1 MKLDRRLLSSAGTAH
16 MPLALTI
23 ALGTADGIIIVFQ
36 AWAISRIVNAA
47 FLTGAGIAQ
56 VQSELIIL
64 LLLSLLQ
71 MVLSTFREVTA
82 QRAANLVKSDIRSRL
97 LSHLLALGPAY
108 TTAERSGELTNTIQE
123 GVEAL
128 DAYIRQYLPQLA
140 LAAIVPLAIF
150 LFILPVD
157 LLSAFVL
164 LLTAP
169 LIPIFMVLIGDAAEV
184 QTRRQWSVLSGMSA
198 TFLDAIQGL
207 TTLKLLGRSRA
218 MIAEIANISDRF
230 RHSTM
235 RVLRVAFLSAFVL
248 EMVATISTAVV
259 AVEIGLRLL
268 YGRIEFEQAFFVLL
282 LAPAFYLPLRLLGT
296 RFHSGMSGIAAAQR
310 IFDILD
316 QPAPAAK
323 TDQPDDHQPLEF
335 HEAIEFRD
343 VRLAYEDGKRI
354 ALDGVTFTIPQGK
367 IVGVVGPTGGGKS
380 TLAHLLL
387 RFAEPGGGEIL
398 IDGMPLEDIDAEAWR
413 RLLSWVPQQPYIF
426 NTSASKNIRFA
437 RPQALIDEIETAAER
452 AGAHNF
458 IGSLPQGYDTILGEG
473 SSRLS
478 GGEAQRIA
486 IARAFL
492 KESPIIIL
500 DEVTAHLDA
509 EIEAEVLNS
518 LRDLLSGR
526 TALIIAHRLQTVLY
540 ADEILVLSRGQIIER
555 GTHEELLQAK
565 GLYAEMIAAGGA
577 S

>member
-1 MKLDRRLLSSAGTAH
+1 
-16 MPLALTI
+16 
-23 ALGTADGIIIVFQ
+23 
-36 AWAISRIVNAA
+36 
-47 FLTGAGIAQ
+47 
-56 VQSELIIL
+56 
-64 LLLSLLQ
+64 
-71 MVLSTFREVTA
+71 
-82 QRAANLVKSDIRSRL
+82 
-97 LSHLLALGPAY
+97 
-108 TTAERSGELTNTIQE
+108 
-123 GVEAL
+123 
-128 DAYIRQYLPQLA
+128 
-140 LAAIVPLAIF
+140 
-150 LFILPVD
+150 
-157 LLSAFVL
+157 
-164 LLTAP
+164 
-169 LIPIFMVLIGDAAEV
+169 MVLIGDAAEE

-218 MIAEIANISDRF
+218 MIAEIANISERF

-248 EMVATISTAVV
+248 ELVATISTAVV

-310 IFDILD
+310 IFAILD

-323 TDQPDDHQPLEF
+323 TDQPDIHQPLEF
-335 HEAIEFRD
+335 HKAIEFRD
-343 VRLAYEDGKRI
+343 VHLAYEDGKRI

-387 RFAEPGGGEIL
+387 RFAEPGAGEIL
-398 IDGMPLEDIDAEAWR
+398 IDGIPMEDIDAEAWR

-426 NTSASKNIRFA
+426 NASASKNIRFA
-437 RPQALIDEIETAAER
+437 RPQARFDEIETAAER

-458 IGSLPQGYDTILGEG
+458 IASLPQGYDTILGEG

-500 DEVTAHLDA
+500 DEVTAHLDV
-509 EIEAEVLNS
+509 ETETEVLDS

-526 TALIIAHRLQTVLY
+526 TALIIAHRLRTVQN

>member
-1 MKLDRRLLSSAGTAH
+1 VKLDRRLLSSTRTARKS
-16 MPLALTI
+16 LAATI
-23 ALGTADGIIIVFQ
+23 ALGVADGIVIVFQ
-36 AWAISRIVNAA
+36 AWAISRVVSAA
-47 FLTGAGIAQ
+47 FLAGAGLSQI
-56 VQSELIIL
+56 QSELIL
-64 LLLSLLQ
+64 LLFLSLLRLA
-71 MVLSTFREVTA
+71 LSTFREVAA
-82 QRAANLVKSDIRSRL
+82 QRAANHVKSDIRSRL

-108 TTAERSGELTNTIQE
+108 TAGERSGELTNTIQE

-157 LLSAFVL
+157 PLSAFVM

-169 LIPIFMVLIGDAAEV
+169 LIPIFMVLIGDAAEA
-184 QTRRQWSVLSGMSA
+184 QTRRQWSVLSAMSA
-198 TFLDAIQGL
+198 NFLDAIQGL

-218 MIAEIANISDRF
+218 MIAEIANISERF

-235 RVLRVAFLSAFVL
+235 GVLRVAFLSAFVL

-268 YGRIEFEQAFFVLL
+268 YGRILFEQAFFVLL
-282 LAPAFYLPLRLLGT
+282 LAPEFYIPLRLLGT
-296 RFHSGMSGIAAAQR
+296 RFHSGMSGVAAAQR

-316 QPAPAAK
+316 QHAPAAK
-323 TDQPDDHQPLEF
+323 TDLPDFKPLEF
-335 HEAIEFRD
+335 NEAIEFRD
-343 VRLAYEDGKRI
+343 VRLAYDDGKRV

-387 RFAEPGGGEIL
+387 RFAEPGSGEIL
-398 IDGMPLEDIDAEAWR
+398 IDGIPLVEIDPGAWR
-413 RLLSWVPQQPYIF
+413 SLLAWVPQQPYIF
-426 NTSASKNIRFA
+426 NASAAQNICFA
-437 RPQALIDEIETAAER
+437 RPQAHVAEIETAAQR
-452 AGAHNF
+452 AGAHSF
-458 IGSLPQGYDTILGEG
+458 VSSLPQGYDTILGEG

-500 DEVTAHLDA
+500 DEATAHLDVETEA
-509 EIEAEVLNS
+509 EILESIRE
-518 LRDLLSGR
+518 LLSGR
-526 TALIIAHRLQTVLY
+526 TALIIAHRLRTVVN
-540 ADEILVLSRGQIIER
+540 ADEIIVLSRGQIIER
-555 GTHEELLQAK
+555 GTHEKLLRMN
-565 GLYAEMIAAGGA
+565 GLYAEMIAAGD
-577 S
+577 SL

>member
-1 MKLDRRLLSSAGTAH
+1 
-16 MPLALTI
+16 
-23 ALGTADGIIIVFQ
+23 
-36 AWAISRIVNAA
+36 
-47 FLTGAGIAQ
+47 
-56 VQSELIIL
+56 
-64 LLLSLLQ
+64 
-71 MVLSTFREVTA
+71 
-82 QRAANLVKSDIRSRL
+82 
-97 LSHLLALGPAY
+97 
-108 TTAERSGELTNTIQE
+108 
-123 GVEAL
+123 
-128 DAYIRQYLPQLA
+128 
-140 LAAIVPLAIF
+140 
-150 LFILPVD
+150 
-157 LLSAFVL
+157 
-164 LLTAP
+164 
-169 LIPIFMVLIGDAAEV
+169 MVLIGDAAET

-218 MIAEIANISDRF
+218 MVAEIANISDRF

-248 EMVATISTAVV
+248 ELVATISTAVV

-310 IFDILD
+310 IFDILE

-323 TDQPDDHQPLEF
+323 TDQPGDHQPLEF
-335 HEAIEFRD
+335 HEAIEFRN
-343 VRLAYEDGKRI
+343 VHLAYEDGKRI

-387 RFAEPGGGEIL
+387 RFAEPGDGEIL
-398 IDGMPLEDIDAEAWR
+398 IDGIPLEDLDAEAWR

-426 NTSASKNIRFA
+426 NTSAAKNIRFA
-437 RPQALIDEIETAAER
+437 RPQALFDEIETAAER
-452 AGAHNF
+452 AGAHSF

-509 EIEAEVLNS
+509 ETEAGVLDS

-526 TALIIAHRLQTVLY
+526 TALIIAHRLRTVQN

>member
-1 MKLDRRLLSSAGTAH
+1 
-16 MPLALTI
+16 MPLAITI
-23 ALGTADGIIIVFQ
+23 ALGAADGIAIVFQ
-36 AWAISRIVNAA
+36 AWTISRIVSAA
-47 FLTGAGIAQ
+47 FLAGAGIAQ
-56 VQSELIIL
+56 VHSELIL
-64 LLLSLLQ
+64 LLFLSLLR
-71 MVLSTFREVTA
+71 VALSTFSEVAA
-82 QRAANLVKSDIRSRL
+82 QRAANLVKSDIRSHL

-157 LLSAFVL
+157 PLSAFVL

-184 QTRRQWSVLSGMSA
+184 QTQRQWSVLSGMSA

-230 RHSTM
+230 RLSTM

-248 EMVATISTAVV
+248 EMVATISTAIV

-268 YGRIEFEQAFFVLL
+268 YDRIQFEQAFFVLL

-310 IFDILD
+310 IFD
-316 QPAPAAK
+316 QPTPATK
-323 TDQPDDHQPLEF
+323 SDRPDEHQLLEF

-387 RFAEPGGGEIL
+387 RFAEPGDGEIL
-398 IDGMPLEDIDAEAWR
+398 IDGMPLEDIDAEVWR

-426 NTSASKNIRFA
+426 NTSATKNIRFA
-437 RPQALIDEIETAAER
+437 RPQAHFPEVETAAER
-452 AGAHNF
+452 AGAHSF
-458 IGSLPQGYDTILGEG
+458 ISSLPQGYDTILGEG
-473 SSRLS
+473 GSRLS
-478 GGEAQRIA
+478 GGESQRIA

-492 KESPIIIL
+492 KESPILIL

-509 EIEAEVLNS
+509 EIEAEVLDS
-518 LRDLLSGR
+518 LRDLLAGR
-526 TALIIAHRLQTVLY
+526 TALIIAHRLRTVIN
-540 ADEILVLSRGQIIER
+540 ADEILVLSRGKIIER
-555 GTHEELLQAK
+555 GTHEELLLTK
-565 GLYAEMIAAGGA
+565 GLYAEMIASGGA

>member
-1 MKLDRRLLSSAGTAH
+1 VKLDRRLLSSAGTAH
-16 MPLALTI
+16 KSLAVTI
-23 ALGTADGIIIVFQ
+23 ALGAADGITVVFQ
-36 AWAISRIVNAA
+36 AWTISQIVSAA
-47 FLTGAGIAQ
+47 FLDGAGLSQ
-56 VQSELIIL
+56 VQSKLILL
-64 LLLSLLQ
+64 LLLSLLRLA
-71 MVLSTFREVTA
+71 LSTFREVAA
-82 QRAANLVKSDIRSRL
+82 QRAANHVKADIRNRL
-97 LSHLLALGPAY
+97 VSHLLALGPAY
-108 TTAERSGELTNTIQE
+108 TTGERSGELTNTIQE

-184 QTRRQWSVLSGMSA
+184 QTRRQWSILSTMSA
-198 TFLDAIQGL
+198 NFLDAIQGL

-218 MIAEIANISDRF
+218 MIAEIVNISERF

-268 YGRIEFEQAFFVLL
+268 YGRILFEQAFFVLL
-282 LAPAFYLPLRLLGT
+282 LAPEFYLPLRLLGT
-296 RFHSGMSGIAAAQR
+296 RFHSGMSGVAAAQR

-316 QPAPAAK
+316 QPTPAVK
-323 TDQPDDHQPLEF
+323 KVRFDDHKPLDF
-335 HEAIEFRD
+335 HGAIEFRD
-343 VRLAYEDGKRI
+343 VHLAYDGGERI

-387 RFAEPGGGEIL
+387 RFTKPGGGEIL
-398 IDGMPLEDIDAEAWR
+398 VDGMPLEEIDTESWR
-413 RLLSWVPQQPYIF
+413 RRLSWVPQQPYIF
-426 NTSASKNIRFA
+426 NTSAAENIRFA
-437 RPQALIDEIETAAER
+437 QAQSHLVEIETAAKR
-452 AGAHNF
+452 AGAHSF
-458 IGSLPQGYDTILGEG
+458 ISSLPQGYDTILGEG

-500 DEVTAHLDA
+500 DEATAHLDVETEA
-509 EIEAEVLNS
+509 EILDS

-526 TALIIAHRLQTVLY
+526 TALIIAHRLRAVVN
-540 ADEILVLSRGQIIER
+540 ADEILVLARGQIIER
-555 GTHEELLQAK
+555 GTHEELLQMN
-565 GLYAEMIAAGGA
+565 GLYAEMVAAGETP
-577 S
+577 

>member
-1 MKLDRRLLSSAGTAH
+1 VKLDRRILSSTGTAH
-16 MPLALTI
+16 KSLAMTI
-23 ALGTADGIIIVFQ
+23 ALGAADGIAVVFQ
-36 AWAISRIVNAA
+36 AWAISRIVSAV
-47 FLTGAGIAQ
+47 FLVGAGVSQ
-56 VQSELIIL
+56 VQSELILL
-64 LLLSLLQ
+64 LLLSLLRLA
-71 MVLSTFREVTA
+71 LSTFREIAA
-82 QRAANLVKSDIRSRL
+82 QRAANHVKSDFRNRL

-108 TTAERSGELTNTIQE
+108 TSGERSGELTNTIQE

-169 LIPIFMVLIGDAAEV
+169 LIPIFMVLIGDAAEA
-184 QTRRQWSVLSGMSA
+184 QTRRQWSVLSAMSA
-198 TFLDAIQGL
+198 NFLDAIQGL

-218 MIAEIANISDRF
+218 MIAEIIDISERF

-248 EMVATISTAVV
+248 EIVATISTAVV

-268 YGRIEFEQAFFVLL
+268 YGRIQFEQAFFVLL
-282 LAPAFYLPLRLLGT
+282 LAPEFYLPLRLLGT
-296 RFHSGMSGIAAAQR
+296 RFHSGMSGVAAAQR
-310 IFDILD
+310 IFDILEQPTPSAKID
-316 QPAPAAK
+316 QL
-323 TDQPDDHQPLEF
+323 DDPEPLEF

-343 VRLAYEDGKRI
+343 VRLAFDDGKRI

-387 RFAEPGGGEIL
+387 RFANSGGEIL
-398 IDGMPLEDIDAEAWR
+398 IDGMPLENIDADAWR
-413 RLLSWVPQQPYIF
+413 RLLAWVPQQPYIF
-426 NTSASKNIRFA
+426 NTSAAKNIRFA
-437 RPQALIDEIETAAER
+437 RPQAHFAEIESAAER
-452 AGAHNF
+452 AGAHSF
-458 IGSLPQGYDTILGEG
+458 ISSLPQGYDTILGEG
-473 SSRLS
+473 GSRLS

-492 KESPIIIL
+492 KEPPIIIL
-500 DEVTAHLDA
+500 DEATAHLDV
-509 EIEAEVLNS
+509 ETEAGILDS

-526 TALIIAHRLQTVLY
+526 TALIIAHRLRTVVN
-540 ADEILVLSRGQIIER
+540 ADVILVLSRGQIIER
-555 GTHEELLQAK
+555 GTHEELLQID
-565 GLYAEMIAAGGA
+565 GLYAEMIAAGDA

>member
-1 MKLDRRLLSSAGTAH
+1 MKLDRKLLSSIGTARKS
-16 MPLALTI
+16 MAATI
-23 ALGTADGIIIVFQ
+23 ALGAADGIVIVFQ
-36 AWAISRIVNAA
+36 AWAISRVVNAA
-47 FLTGAGIAQ
+47 FLAGAGLSQI
-56 VQSELIIL
+56 QSELILL
-64 LLLSLLQ
+64 LLLSLLRLA
-71 MVLSTFREVTA
+71 LSTFKEVAA
-82 QRAANLVKSDIRSRL
+82 QRAANHVKSAIRNRL

-108 TTAERSGELTNTIQE
+108 TTGERSGELTNTIQE

-157 LLSAFVL
+157 LLSAFVM

-169 LIPIFMVLIGDAAEV
+169 LIPIFMVLIGDAAEA
-184 QTRRQWSVLSGMSA
+184 QTRRQWSVLSAMSA
-198 TFLDAIQGL
+198 NFLDAIQGL

-218 MIAEIANISDRF
+218 MIAEIAIISERF

-268 YGRIEFEQAFFVLL
+268 YGRILFEQAFFVLL
-282 LAPAFYLPLRLLGT
+282 LAPEFYIPLRLLGT
-296 RFHSGMSGIAAAQR
+296 RFHSGMSGVAAAQR

-323 TDQPDDHQPLEF
+323 TDRPDYKPLEF

-343 VRLAYEDGKRI
+343 IHLAYDDGKRI

-387 RFAEPGGGEIL
+387 RFAEPGSGEIL
-398 IDGMPLEDIDAEAWR
+398 IDGKPLDEIDACAWR
-413 RLLSWVPQQPYIF
+413 RLLAWVPQQPYIF
-426 NTSASKNIRFA
+426 NTSAANNIRFA
-437 RPQALIDEIETAAER
+437 RPQARVAEIEAAAQR

-458 IGSLPQGYDTILGEG
+458 VSSLPQGYDTILGEG

-478 GGEAQRIA
+478 SGEAQRIA
-486 IARAFL
+486 IARAFI

-500 DEVTAHLDA
+500 DEATAHLDVETEA
-509 EIEAEVLNS
+509 EILES
-518 LRDLLSGR
+518 LRNLLSGR
-526 TALIIAHRLQTVLY
+526 TALIIAHRLRTVVN

-555 GTHEELLQAK
+555 GTHEKLLQMN
-565 GLYAEMIAAGGA
+565 GLYAEMIAVGDAL
-577 S
+577 

>member
-1 MKLDRRLLSSAGTAH
+1 VKLDRRILSGAGTAYKS
-16 MPLALTI
+16 MAVTI
-23 ALGTADGIIIVFQ
+23 AIGAADGIAVVFQ
-36 AWAISRIVNAA
+36 AWTISRVVSAA
-47 FLTGAGIAQ
+47 FLEGAGLAQ
-56 VQSELIIL
+56 IQSKLILL
-64 LLLSLLQ
+64 LLLSLLRLA
-71 MVLSTFREVTA
+71 LSTLREVAA
-82 QRAANLVKSDIRSRL
+82 QRAANHVKSDIRNRLVSR
-97 LSHLLALGPAY
+97 LLALGPAY
-108 TTAERSGELTNTIQE
+108 TSAERSGELTNTIQE

-128 DAYIRQYLPQLA
+128 DAHIRQYLPQLA

-169 LIPIFMVLIGDAAEV
+169 LIPIFMVLIGDAAEA
-184 QTRRQWSVLSGMSA
+184 QTRRQWSVLSAMSA
-198 TFLDAIQGL
+198 NLLDAIQGL
-207 TTLKLLGRSRA
+207 PTLKVLGRSRA
-218 MIAEIANISDRF
+218 MIAEIVNISERF

-248 EMVATISTAVV
+248 EMIATISTAVV

-268 YGRIEFEQAFFVLL
+268 YGRIIFEQAFFVLL
-282 LAPAFYLPLRLLGT
+282 LAPEFYLPLRLLGI
-296 RFHSGMSGIAAAQR
+296 RFHSGMSGVAAAQR

-316 QPAPAAK
+316 QPTPAAEI
-323 TDQPDDHQPLEF
+323 DQPGDHKRLEF

-343 VRLAYEDGKRI
+343 VRLAYDDGKRI
-354 ALDGVTFTIPQGK
+354 ALDGVTFTIPRGK

-380 TLAHLLL
+380 TLAQILL
-387 RFAEPGGGEIL
+387 RFAKPGSGEIL
-398 IDGMPLEDIDAEAWR
+398 IDGIPLKDIDADAWR
-413 RLLSWVPQQPYIF
+413 RLLSWVPQRPYIF
-426 NTSASKNIRFA
+426 NTSAAKNIRFA
-437 RPQALIDEIETAAER
+437 RPQARFAEIEAAAER
-452 AGAHNF
+452 AGAHSF
-458 IGSLPQGYDTILGEG
+458 LRSLPQGYDTILGEG

-500 DEVTAHLDA
+500 DEATAHLDV
-509 EIEAEVLNS
+509 ETETEVLNC

-526 TALIIAHRLQTVLY
+526 TALIIAHRLRTVAN
-540 ADEILVLSRGQIIER
+540 ADEILVLARGQIIER
-555 GTHEELLQAK
+555 GTHEELLQLD
-565 GLYAEMIAAGGA
+565 GLYAEMIAAGEA

>member
-1 MKLDRRLLSSAGTAH
+1 MKLDRRLISSSETAH
-16 MPLALTI
+16 KPLAITI
-23 ALGTADGIIIVFQ
+23 ALGAADGIAIVFQ
-36 AWAISRIVNAA
+36 AWAISRIVSAA
-47 FLTGAGIAQ
+47 FLAGAGIAQ
-56 VQSELIIL
+56 VQSELILL
-64 LLLSLLQ
+64 LLLSLLRLA
-71 MVLSTFREVTA
+71 LSTFREVAA

-108 TTAERSGELTNTIQE
+108 TSAERSGELTNTIQE

-140 LAAIVPLAIF
+140 LAAIVPFAIF

-157 LLSAFVL
+157 PLSAFVL

-169 LIPIFMVLIGDAAEV
+169 LIPIFMVLIGDAAEA
-184 QTRRQWSVLSGMSA
+184 QTRHQWSVLSSMSA

-218 MIAEIANISDRF
+218 MIAEIANISNHF

-268 YGRIEFEQAFFVLL
+268 YGRIQFEQAFFVLL

-316 QPAPAAK
+316 QPAPASK
-323 TDQPDDHQPLEF
+323 TDPPDTQQPLEF
-335 HEAIEFRD
+335 HKAIEFRD
-343 VRLAYEDGKRI
+343 VRLAYEDDKRI
-354 ALDGVTFTIPQGK
+354 ALDGVTFTIPRDK

-387 RFAEPGGGEIL
+387 RFAEPGSGEIL
-398 IDGMPLEDIDAEAWR
+398 IDGMPLEDIDTEAWR
-413 RLLSWVPQQPYIF
+413 KLLSWVPQQPYIF
-426 NTSASKNIRFA
+426 NTSAAKNIRFA
-437 RPQALIDEIETAAER
+437 RPQAHFAEIKTAAER
-452 AGAHNF
+452 AGAHSF
-458 IGSLPQGYDTILGEG
+458 ISSLPQGYETILGEG

-509 EIEAEVLNS
+509 EIEAEVLDS
-518 LRDLLSGR
+518 LRDLLAGR
-526 TALIIAHRLQTVLY
+526 TALIIAHRLRTVQN
-540 ADEILVLSRGQIIER
+540 ADEILVLSRGQIVER
-555 GTHEELLQAK
+555 GSHEELLQTK
-565 GLYAEMIAAGGA
+565 GLYAEMIAVGGA

>member
-1 MKLDRRLLSSAGTAH
+1 MKLDRRLLSSTGTAH
-16 MPLALTI
+16 KPLAITI
-23 ALGTADGIIIVFQ
+23 ALGTADGIAVVFQ
-36 AWAISRIVNAA
+36 AWAISRIVSAA

-56 VQSELIIL
+56 VQSELILL
-64 LLLSLLQ
+64 LLLSLLRLA
-71 MVLSTFREVTA
+71 LSTFREVAA

-123 GVEAL
+123 GVESL

-218 MIAEIANISDRF
+218 MIAEIVNISDRF

-296 RFHSGMSGIAAAQR
+296 RFHSGMSGVAAAQR

-323 TDQPDDHQPLEF
+323 INQPDDRQHLEF
-335 HEAIEFRD
+335 HEAIEFRN

-354 ALDGVTFTIPQGK
+354 ALDGATFAIPQGK
-367 IVGVVGPTGGGKS
+367 IVGVVGPTGCGKS

-387 RFAEPGGGEIL
+387 RFAEPGSGEIL
-398 IDGMPLEDIDAEAWR
+398 IDGMLLEDIDAEAWR

-426 NTSASKNIRFA
+426 NTSAAKNICFS
-437 RPQALIDEIETAAER
+437 RPQAHFTEIKTAAER

-473 SSRLS
+473 GSRLS

-509 EIEAEVLNS
+509 EIEAEVLDS
-518 LRDLLSGR
+518 LRDLLAGR
-526 TALIIAHRLQTVLY
+526 TALIIAHRLRTVIN

-555 GTHEELLQAK
+555 GTHEELLRTH
-565 GLYAEMIAAGGA
+565 GLYAEMIAVGGA

>member
-1 MKLDRRLLSSAGTAH
+1 MKLDRRILSSTGTAH
-16 MPLALTI
+16 KSLAMTI
-23 ALGTADGIIIVFQ
+23 ALGAADGIAVVFQ
-36 AWAISRIVNAA
+36 AWAISRIVSAV
-47 FLTGAGIAQ
+47 FLADAGLAQ
-56 VQSELIIL
+56 VKSELIL
-64 LLLSLLQ
+64 LLLISLLR
-71 MVLSTFREVTA
+71 LALTTFREVTA
-82 QRAANLVKSDIRSRL
+82 QRAANHVKSDIRNRL

-108 TTAERSGELTNTIQE
+108 TSGERSGELTNTIQE

-140 LAAIVPLAIF
+140 LSAIVPLAIF

-169 LIPIFMVLIGDAAEV
+169 LIPIFMVLIGDAAEA
-184 QTRRQWSVLSGMSA
+184 QTRRQWSVLSAMSA
-198 TFLDAIQGL
+198 NFLDAIQGL
-207 TTLKLLGRSRA
+207 TTLKVLGRSRA
-218 MIAEIANISDRF
+218 MIAEIVDISERF

-268 YGRIEFEQAFFVLL
+268 YSRIQFEQAFFVLL
-282 LAPAFYLPLRLLGT
+282 LAPEFYLPLRLLGT
-296 RFHSGMSGIAAAQR
+296 RFHSGMSGVAAAQR
-310 IFDILD
+310 IFDILEQPTPSTKID
-316 QPAPAAK
+316 QL
-323 TDQPDDHQPLEF
+323 DDPEPLEF

-343 VRLAYEDGKRI
+343 VRLAYDDGKRI
-354 ALDGVTFTIPQGK
+354 ALDGVTFTIPRGK

-387 RFAEPGGGEIL
+387 RFVNSGGGEIL
-398 IDGMPLEDIDAEAWR
+398 IDGMPLEDINADAWR
-413 RLLSWVPQQPYIF
+413 RLLAWVPQQPYIF
-426 NTSASKNIRFA
+426 NTSAAKNIRFA
-437 RPQALIDEIETAAER
+437 RPQAHFAEIETAAER
-452 AGAHNF
+452 AGAHSF
-458 IGSLPQGYDTILGEG
+458 ISSLPQGYDTILGEG
-473 SSRLS
+473 GSRLS

-492 KESPIIIL
+492 KEPPIIIL
-500 DEVTAHLDA
+500 DEATAHLDV
-509 EIEAEVLNS
+509 ETEAGILDS

-526 TALIIAHRLQTVLY
+526 TALIIAHRLRTVVN
-540 ADEILVLSRGQIIER
+540 ADVILVLSRGQIIER
-555 GTHEELLQAK
+555 GTHEELLQID
-565 GLYAEMIAAGGA
+565 GLYAEMIAAGDA

>member
-1 MKLDRRLLSSAGTAH
+1 MKLDRRILSSTGTAH
-16 MPLALTI
+16 KSLAMTI
-23 ALGTADGIIIVFQ
+23 ALGAADGIAVVFQ
-36 AWAISRIVNAA
+36 AWAISRIVSAV
-47 FLTGAGIAQ
+47 FLVGAGVSQ
-56 VQSELIIL
+56 VQSELILL
-64 LLLSLLQ
+64 LLLSLLRLA
-71 MVLSTFREVTA
+71 LSTFREIAA
-82 QRAANLVKSDIRSRL
+82 QRAANHVKSDFRNRL

-108 TTAERSGELTNTIQE
+108 TSGERSGELTNTIQE

-169 LIPIFMVLIGDAAEV
+169 LIPIFMVLIGDAAEA
-184 QTRRQWSVLSGMSA
+184 QTRRQWSVLSAMSA
-198 TFLDAIQGL
+198 NFLDAIQGL
-207 TTLKLLGRSRA
+207 TTLKLLGRSQA
-218 MIAEIANISDRF
+218 MIAKIVDISERF

-248 EMVATISTAVV
+248 EIVATISTAVV

-268 YGRIEFEQAFFVLL
+268 YGRIQFEQAFFVLL
-282 LAPAFYLPLRLLGT
+282 LAPEFYLPLRLLGT
-296 RFHSGMSGIAAAQR
+296 RFHSGMSGVAAAQR
-310 IFDILD
+310 IFDILEQPTPSAKID
-316 QPAPAAK
+316 QL
-323 TDQPDDHQPLEF
+323 DDPEPLEF

-343 VRLAYEDGKRI
+343 VRLAFDDGKRI

-387 RFAEPGGGEIL
+387 RFANSGGEIL
-398 IDGMPLEDIDAEAWR
+398 IDGMPLENIDADAWR
-413 RLLSWVPQQPYIF
+413 RLLAWVPQQPYIF
-426 NTSASKNIRFA
+426 NTSAAKNIRFA
-437 RPQALIDEIETAAER
+437 RPQAHFAEIESAAER
-452 AGAHNF
+452 AGAHSF
-458 IGSLPQGYDTILGEG
+458 ISSLPQGYDTILGEG
-473 SSRLS
+473 GSRLS

-492 KESPIIIL
+492 KEPPIIIL
-500 DEVTAHLDA
+500 DEATAHLDV
-509 EIEAEVLNS
+509 ETEAGILDS

-526 TALIIAHRLQTVLY
+526 TALIIAHRLRTVVN
-540 ADEILVLSRGQIIER
+540 ADVILVLSRGQIIER
-555 GTHEELLQAK
+555 GTHEELLQID
-565 GLYAEMIAAGGA
+565 GLYAEMIAAGDA

>member
-16 MPLALTI
+16 KSLAVTI
-23 ALGTADGIIIVFQ
+23 ALGAADGIAVVFQ
-36 AWAISRIVNAA
+36 AWTISQIVSAA
-47 FLTGAGIAQ
+47 FLDGAGLSQ
-56 VQSELIIL
+56 VQSKLILL
-64 LLLSLLQ
+64 LLLSLLRLA
-71 MVLSTFREVTA
+71 LSTFREVAA
-82 QRAANLVKSDIRSRL
+82 QRAANHVKADIRNRL
-97 LSHLLALGPAY
+97 VSHLLALGPAY
-108 TTAERSGELTNTIQE
+108 TTGERSGELTNTIQE

-169 LIPIFMVLIGDAAEV
+169 LIPIFMVLIGDAAEA
-184 QTRRQWSVLSGMSA
+184 QTRRQWSILSTMSA
-198 TFLDAIQGL
+198 NFLDAIQGL
-207 TTLKLLGRSRA
+207 TTLKVLGRSRA
-218 MIAEIANISDRF
+218 MIAEIVNISERF

-268 YGRIEFEQAFFVLL
+268 YGRILFEQAFFVLL
-282 LAPAFYLPLRLLGT
+282 LAPEFYLPLRLLGT
-296 RFHSGMSGIAAAQR
+296 RFHSGMSGVAAAQR

-323 TDQPDDHQPLEF
+323 TDQPDYIPLEF

-343 VRLAYEDGKRI
+343 VHLAYDDGKRI
-354 ALDGVTFTIPQGK
+354 ALDGVTFSIPYGK

-387 RFAEPGGGEIL
+387 RFTKPGGGEIL
-398 IDGMPLEDIDAEAWR
+398 VDGMPLEEIDTESWR
-413 RLLSWVPQQPYIF
+413 RRLSWVPQQPYIF
-426 NTSASKNIRFA
+426 NTSAAENIRFA
-437 RPQALIDEIETAAER
+437 QTQSPFVEIETAAKR
-452 AGAHNF
+452 AGAHSF
-458 IGSLPQGYDTILGEG
+458 ISSLPQGYDTILGEG

-500 DEVTAHLDA
+500 DEATAHLDA
-509 EIEAEVLNS
+509 ETEAEILDS

-526 TALIIAHRLQTVLY
+526 TALIIAHRLRAVVN
-540 ADEILVLSRGQIIER
+540 ADEILVLARGQIIER
-555 GTHEELLQAK
+555 GTHEELLQMK
-565 GLYAEMIAAGGA
+565 GLYAEMVAAGETP
-577 S
+577 

>member
-1 MKLDRRLLSSAGTAH
+1 MKLDRRLLSNTGTAH
-16 MPLALTI
+16 KPLAITI
-23 ALGTADGIIIVFQ
+23 ALGTADGIAVVFQ
-36 AWAISRIVNAA
+36 AWAISRIVSAA
-47 FLTGAGIAQ
+47 FLAGAGITQ
-56 VQSELIIL
+56 VQSELILL
-64 LLLSLLQ
+64 LLLSLLRLA
-71 MVLSTFREVTA
+71 LSTFREAAA

-108 TTAERSGELTNTIQE
+108 TNAERSGELTNTIQE

-157 LLSAFVL
+157 PLSAFVL

-169 LIPIFMVLIGDAAEV
+169 LIPIFMVLIGDAAET
-184 QTRRQWSVLSGMSA
+184 QTRRQWSVLSSMSA

-268 YGRIEFEQAFFVLL
+268 YGRIQFEQAFFVLL

-316 QPAPAAK
+316 QPVPAAK
-323 TDQPDDHQPLEF
+323 TDQPDIHQPLEF
-335 HEAIEFRD
+335 HKAIEFRD
-343 VRLAYEDGKRI
+343 VHLAYEDGKRI
-354 ALDGVTFTIPQGK
+354 ALDGVTFTIPRGK

-398 IDGMPLEDIDAEAWR
+398 IDGMPLENIDTEAWR

-426 NTSASKNIRFA
+426 NTSAAKNIRFA
-437 RPQALIDEIETAAER
+437 RPQALIAEIETAAER
-452 AGAHNF
+452 AGAHSF

-509 EIEAEVLNS
+509 EIEAEVLDS
-518 LRDLLSGR
+518 LRDLLAGR
-526 TALIIAHRLQTVLY
+526 TALIIAHRLRTVIR
-540 ADEILVLSRGQIIER
+540 ADEILVLSRGQIVER
-555 GTHEELLQAK
+555 GTHEELLRSQ

>member
-1 MKLDRRLLSSAGTAH
+1 MKLDRRLLSSTRTARKS
-16 MPLALTI
+16 LAATI
-23 ALGTADGIIIVFQ
+23 ALGVADGIVIVFQ
-36 AWAISRIVNAA
+36 AWAISRVVSAA
-47 FLTGAGIAQ
+47 FLAGAGLSQI
-56 VQSELIIL
+56 QSELIL
-64 LLLSLLQ
+64 LLFLSLLRLA
-71 MVLSTFREVTA
+71 LSTFREVAA
-82 QRAANLVKSDIRSRL
+82 QRAANHVKSDIRSRL

-108 TTAERSGELTNTIQE
+108 TAGERSGELTNTIQE

-157 LLSAFVL
+157 PLSAFVM

-169 LIPIFMVLIGDAAEV
+169 LIPIFMVLIGDAAEA
-184 QTRRQWSVLSGMSA
+184 QTRRQWSVLSAMSA
-198 TFLDAIQGL
+198 NFLDAIQGL

-218 MIAEIANISDRF
+218 MIAEIANISERF

-235 RVLRVAFLSAFVL
+235 GVLRVAFLSAFVL

-268 YGRIEFEQAFFVLL
+268 YGRILFEQAFFVLL
-282 LAPAFYLPLRLLGT
+282 LAPEFYIPLRLLGT
-296 RFHSGMSGIAAAQR
+296 RFHSGMSGVAAAQR

-316 QPAPAAK
+316 QHAPAAK
-323 TDQPDDHQPLEF
+323 TDLPDFKPLEF
-335 HEAIEFRD
+335 NEAIEFRD
-343 VRLAYEDGKRI
+343 VRLAYDDGKRV

-387 RFAEPGGGEIL
+387 RFAEPGSGEIL
-398 IDGMPLEDIDAEAWR
+398 IDGIPLVEIDPGAWR
-413 RLLSWVPQQPYIF
+413 SLLAWVPQQPYIF
-426 NTSASKNIRFA
+426 NASAAQNICFA
-437 RPQALIDEIETAAER
+437 RPQAHVAEIETAAQR
-452 AGAHNF
+452 AGAHSF
-458 IGSLPQGYDTILGEG
+458 VSSLPQGYDTILGEG

-500 DEVTAHLDA
+500 DEATAHLDVETEA
-509 EIEAEVLNS
+509 EILESIRE
-518 LRDLLSGR
+518 LLSGR
-526 TALIIAHRLQTVLY
+526 TALIIAHRLRTVVN
-540 ADEILVLSRGQIIER
+540 ADEIIVLSRGQIIER
-555 GTHEELLQAK
+555 GTHEKLLRMN
-565 GLYAEMIAAGGA
+565 GLYAEMIAAGD
-577 S
+577 SL

>member
-1 MKLDRRLLSSAGTAH
+1 MKLDRRILSSIGTAH
-16 MPLALTI
+16 KSLAMTI
-23 ALGTADGIIIVFQ
+23 ALGAADGIAVVFQ
-36 AWAISRIVNAA
+36 AWAISRIVSAV
-47 FLTGAGIAQ
+47 FLADAGLSQ
-56 VQSELIIL
+56 VQSELILL
-64 LLLSLLQ
+64 LLLSLLRLA
-71 MVLSTFREVTA
+71 LSTFREVAA
-82 QRAANLVKSDIRSRL
+82 QRAANHVKSDFRNRL

-108 TTAERSGELTNTIQE
+108 TSGERSGELTNTIQE

-150 LFILPVD
+150 LFLLPVD

-169 LIPIFMVLIGDAAEV
+169 LIPIFMVLIGDAAEA
-184 QTRRQWSVLSGMSA
+184 QTRRQWSVLSAMSA
-198 TFLDAIQGL
+198 NFLDAIQGL

-218 MIAEIANISDRF
+218 MIAEIVDISARF

-268 YGRIEFEQAFFVLL
+268 YGRIQFEQAFFVLL
-282 LAPAFYLPLRLLGT
+282 LAPEFYLPLRLLGT
-296 RFHSGMSGIAAAQR
+296 RFHSGMSGVAAAQR
-310 IFDILD
+310 IFDILN
-316 QPAPAAK
+316 QPTPAAK
-323 TDQPDDHQPLEF
+323 IDQPDDLKPLEF

-343 VRLAYEDGKRI
+343 VRLAYDDGKRV
-354 ALDGVTFTIPQGK
+354 ALDDVSFTIPRGK

-387 RFAEPGGGEIL
+387 RFANPGGGEIL
-398 IDGMPLEDIDAEAWR
+398 IDGMPLENIDADAWR
-413 RLLSWVPQQPYIF
+413 RLLAWVPQQPYIF
-426 NTSASKNIRFA
+426 NTSAAKNIRFA
-437 RPQALIDEIETAAER
+437 RPQAHFAEIETAAER
-452 AGAHNF
+452 AGAHSF
-458 IGSLPQGYDTILGEG
+458 ISSLPQGYDTILGEG

-500 DEVTAHLDA
+500 DEATAHLDV
-509 EIEAEVLNS
+509 ETEAGILDS
-518 LRDLLSGR
+518 LRDLLSDR
-526 TALIIAHRLQTVLY
+526 TALIIAHRLRTVVN
-540 ADEILVLSRGQIIER
+540 ADVILVLSRGQIIER
-555 GTHEELLQAK
+555 GTHKELLQLD
-565 GLYAEMIAAGGA
+565 GLYAEMIAAGDA

>member
-1 MKLDRRLLSSAGTAH
+1 
-16 MPLALTI
+16 
-23 ALGTADGIIIVFQ
+23 
-36 AWAISRIVNAA
+36 
-47 FLTGAGIAQ
+47 
-56 VQSELIIL
+56 
-64 LLLSLLQ
+64 
-71 MVLSTFREVTA
+71 
-82 QRAANLVKSDIRSRL
+82 
-97 LSHLLALGPAY
+97 
-108 TTAERSGELTNTIQE
+108 
-123 GVEAL
+123 
-128 DAYIRQYLPQLA
+128 
-140 LAAIVPLAIF
+140 
-150 LFILPVD
+150 
-157 LLSAFVL
+157 VL

-169 LIPIFMVLIGDAAEV
+169 LIPIFMVLIGDAAEA

-198 TFLDAIQGL
+198 TLLDAIQGL

-218 MIAEIANISDRF
+218 MVVEIGNISDRF
-230 RHSTM
+230 RYSTM

-268 YGRIEFEQAFFVLL
+268 YGHIQFEQAFFVLL
-282 LAPAFYLPLRLLGT
+282 LAPEFYLPLRLLGT
-296 RFHSGMSGIAAAQR
+296 RFHSGMSGVAAAQR

-316 QPAPAAK
+316 QDAPAAK
-323 TDQPDDHQPLEF
+323 IDRPDDHQHLDF
-335 HEAIEFRD
+335 HEAIEFRN
-343 VRLAYEDGKRI
+343 VRLAFEDGKRT
-354 ALDGVTFTIPQGK
+354 ALDGVTFAIPQGK

-387 RFAEPGGGEIL
+387 RFAEPGSGEIL
-398 IDGMPLEDIDAEAWR
+398 IDGVPIENIDAEAWR

-426 NTSASKNIRFA
+426 NTSAAKNIRFA
-437 RPQALIDEIETAAER
+437 RPQAHFTEIQTAAER
-452 AGAHNF
+452 SGSHSF

-509 EIEAEVLNS
+509 EIEAEVLDS
-518 LRDLLSGR
+518 LRDLLAGR
-526 TALIIAHRLQTVLY
+526 TALIIAHRLRTVIN
-540 ADEILVLSRGQIIER
+540 ADEILVLSQGQIIER
-555 GTHEELLQAK
+555 GTHEELLRSQ
-565 GLYAEMIAAGGA
+565 GLYAEMIAVGGA